1 MLAFDNGTKPN
12 ESHHQ
17 EADVLQIDANSIHAA
32 KHAQSDH
39 PVHGLIATRWSPRAY
54 ASTPVP
60 AEHLRSV
67 FEAAR
72 WAASSGNGQPWSFIV
87 ATNDQP
93 ETYSRLADCLSEG
106 NVPWATRA
114 PVLGLVVA
122 QTVRS
127 NGRTN
132 RTAFYDAGLAVQNLT
147 IQATALGL
155 SLRQMGGFSP
165 EQARAN
171 FAIPEDYEPVA
182 MFALGYVGDPAGLSD
197 SHREQEMSVR
207 LRRPLPEF
215 VFGARWGETSTLV
228 LYTNG
233 DGGAERDVA

>member
-1 MLAFDNGTKPN
+1 M
-12 ESHHQ
+12 E
-17 EADVLQIDANSIHAA
+17 IDAKSIHAI

-60 AEHLRSV
+60 VEHLRSV

-87 ATNDQP
+87 ATSDEP
-93 ETYSRLADCLSEG
+93 ETYSRLADCLNEG

-127 NGRTN
+127 NGRAN
-132 RTAFYDAGLAVQNLT
+132 RTAFYDAGLAMQNLT

-165 EQARAN
+165 DKARAN
-171 FAIPEDYEPVA
+171 FAIPEGYEPVA
-182 MFALGYVGDPAGLSD
+182 MFALGYVGDPSGLSD
-197 SHREQEMSVR
+197 NHREQETSPR
-207 LRRPLPEF
+207 LRHPLPEF
-215 VFGARWGETSTLV
+215 VFGASWGETSTLV
-228 LYTNG
+228 LSANG
-233 DGGAERDVA
+233 EGSAENPVV